1 MTGTHNRII
10 AATLSATFIGQV
22 LLFGDGTAKGILH
35 PDTIAYAAEAAEKRA
50 NEKELAEEFERA
62 IQGIGEVDYFEGS
75 ANSSTS
81 SSKRTRSLSS
91 TAPLRTTSS
100 SPLDSFPSVAQNLT
114 VSGVVS
120 SLEDCDVSNAK
131 VIIFNADWQDIA
143 TTNVNA
149 DGSFSVT
156 ATGFTSTAT
165 HVKIECNGYLPRFY
179 RNMGYGSYDLGE
191 NILIPGDTTYNPDH
205 NNE

>member
-1 MTGTHNRII
+1 MTSTHNRII
-10 AATLSATFIGQV
+10 AAALSATFIGQV

-35 PDTIAYAAEAAEKRA
+35 IAYAAEAAEKRA

-81 SSKRTRSLSS
+81 SSRRTRSLSS

-131 VIIFNADWQDIA
+131 VIFFNADWQDRFTTENEIDYVSNQIIDA
-143 TTNVNA
+143 T
-149 DGSFSVT
+149 
-156 ATGFTSTAT
+156 
-165 HVKIECNGYLPRFY
+165 FY
-179 RNMGYGSYDLGE
+179 RKTIID
-191 NILIPGDTTYNPDH
+191 
-205 NNE
+205 NN